1 MFSAY
6 LFYHK
11 SDSLDINSILKDNNK
26 VDDVA
31 STKEPLPSANPKQS
45 STVHPVQLPQH
56 LHWFSLKL
64 ENVIA
69 AIREEKFPRKG
80 NKC

>member
-45 STVHPVQLPQH
+45 STVHPVQLPNTLIPGTNPATNPATH
-56 LHWFSLKL
+56 HKM
-64 ENVIA
+64 EH
-69 AIREEKFPRKG
+69 RERY
-80 NKC
+80 